1 MKMLVTHHV
10 HRNDAWSE
18 PWPHSSPRPSSLPP
32 PPPLYDA
39 ETSAAKAHPLLRA
52 LLAASLIV
60 ASAAV
65 YMLVADQA
73 GLVHVHNFGAR
84 LAKRAQLGSD
94 VLPPVPLDSEDS
106 PVSLA
111 PRGVVADDSTRDRQ
125 GRPQLLAEPE
135 VEQEAQA
142 DDDLAQPEE
151 IPEEIPAKAAPPKA
165 TPKGAAPKRIAP
177 KREPES
183 VPSRVQQRDYWVQPD
198 SSSTPDAPSTTEP
211 PTSEPA
217 SEPTTTE
224 PPASEPTTSE
234 PTPPDDKDMPP
245 EYKDTP

>member
-1 MKMLVTHHV
+1 MKMLVTHHA

-39 ETSAAKAHPLLRA
+39 ETGAPKAHPLLRA

-84 LAKRAQLGSD
+84 WPKRAQLGSD
-94 VLPPVPLDSEDS
+94 VLSPVPLDSEDS
-106 PVSLA
+106 PVCLA
-111 PRGVVADDSTRDRQ
+111 PRGVVADESTHDRH

-135 VEQEAQA
+135 VEQEPQT
-142 DDDLAQPEE
+142 DEDLAQPEE
-151 IPEEIPAKAAPPKA
+151 IPTRAAP
-165 TPKGAAPKRIAP
+165 TRAAPARPIRVVPTHETEPMPRRAP
-177 KREPES
+177 
-183 VPSRVQQRDYWVQPD
+183 QRDYWVTPD
-198 SSSTPDAPSTTEP
+198 SSSTPEAPPTTEPSTSEPPVTEPPTTEPPATEPSTTEP
-211 PTSEPA
+211 PT
-217 SEPTTTE
+217 TG
-224 PPASEPTTSE
+224 